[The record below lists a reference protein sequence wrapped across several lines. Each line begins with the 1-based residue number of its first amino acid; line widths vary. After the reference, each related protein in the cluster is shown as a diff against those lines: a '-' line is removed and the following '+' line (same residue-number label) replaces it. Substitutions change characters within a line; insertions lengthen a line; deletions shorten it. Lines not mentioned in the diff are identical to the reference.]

1 MSRAFNIAAIPIDEK
16 SSVISSEFEITNDD
30 IDDEYDNLHRKYEQK
45 RGYEDE
51 VIFDPDV
58 IQKTIIHDDDDDDDD
73 DNDNSDED
81 QEPDT
86 YSEKIA
92 KKLLKNNDAS
102 GRSSAGVGF
111 SHVDYENTDDDI
123 FGRGYVPDV

>member
-51 VIFDPDV
+51 MIFDPDV
-58 IQKTIIHDDDDDDDD
+58 IQKTIIHDDDNEEYNHEDD
-73 DNDNSDED
+73 E
-81 QEPDT
+81 EPDR

-92 KKLLKNNDAS
+92 KKLLKNNDMTVSSRS
-102 GRSSAGVGF
+102 GGSVGF